1 MSSSWPKEEE
11 DKKVKQNF
19 VTAINCIDGRT
30 HGPLIDFI
38 KRKFSAKYIDLVTE
52 PGPDNI
58 LSKNRQR
65 ETVKSIKSRVLISI
79 EKHGSKILIVTG
91 HHDCAG
97 NPVADDEHFRQIKK
111 AVKNVNKW
119 NLGISVYGVWIDRN
133 WKVILL

>member
-1 MSSSWPKEEE
+1 MEP
-11 DKKVKQNF
+11 NF
-19 VTAINCIDGRT
+19 VTAVNCIDGRT
-30 HGPLIDFI
+30 QEPLIDFI

-58 LSKNRQR
+58 LSKNKQQKI
-65 ETVKSIKSRVLISI
+65 VKSIKNRVSLSI
-79 EKHGSKILIVTG
+79 EKHNSKILIVVG

-111 AVKNVNKW
+111 AVQNVDKW
-119 NLGISVYGVWIDRN
+119 NLGVFVYGVWIDEN